1 MKTKHKLLLV
11 FCIGVLLI
19 IASFC
24 GAILYYYFHPSAV
37 KAFIEKSIAR
47 STGTSF
53 EIKSL
58 SYSLKPLKIQA
69 KGILFKPGEDLRG
82 FYLKIPELIADMSL
96 EGSFGHKCLTFKNL
110 KIDGFSFSVSHDL
123 LLPRIEQKSGGP
135 SFLTRVVKRVIELF
149 LFRDI
154 RFQAA
159 QIVNGN
165 MVAQIRDQDVRISRI
180 NARLN
185 KDHLVEI
192 SCEMQFQWPSQKVSF
207 MTPHI
212 LITTDHAISLVDP
225 KISCLLTAT
234 RAMFQSPEAHV
245 DNVGV
250 TARLIYNHEKKTL
263 TFNPV
268 ELHSEDVAF
277 EEPEVNVKKMVV
289 KASLIYDHN
298 SKKVAFEPLDFVLE
312 GATLKQIPETR
323 SYPLTLHL
331 KTEGFFDLG
340 NNKLNASNF
349 HLSVNEMF
357 GLKGSL
363 NARFGPETH
372 VGIELLDGH
381 LLPQNTLPFVPVE
394 LRSQIGPV
402 VLSGPVTFH
411 GKIEAMKANA
421 QWDWGYDLHAGLK
434 ENQFSYATG
443 EMKVSGSITGDI
455 RGKGEPNGIGLS
467 ARIKG
472 DRITLSG
479 KGVALKPFTMGL
491 SVSGKYPVFEIEE
504 LKANV
509 PQARAAAGERE
520 ILINDIRVNIQK
532 GTVDV
537 EKKALHLPSIQ
548 LNSSLLKNFLLSLRV
563 DGKQVNI
570 ALHGKQTNLLET
582 ALALN
587 LLPSGWQFS
596 GADSIHITAT
606 QKEKDPWSFSSEL
619 EFHELIFENGDSS
632 CMGEKVSVRVKMDG
646 EVGLK
651 EAYMVANTSFKADVG
666 EILYD
671 RFYFDLNNNP
681 LFSSCEIKYEIP
693 KKSLQLSGLSVG
705 LKDIL
710 TLNVHGTLLHKS
722 RDQRIGLS
730 VSIPRTALKPVFDLF
745 ILEPFQTENP
755 FLTSLDIGGAISAD
769 MELAGIGTDWIVTGR
784 CMWHDGTLSSGEEG
798 FSFKGINVDL
808 PVWYQDKKSERV
820 RETEKGVLSIRSMS
834 LPMLPEQKL
843 ALTLDAGP
851 NSLSVKDPTTLRI
864 PGGKVNLGPI
874 AGKNIFGP
882 RPSIDTSLTV
892 DVVDIQPLLSRILPQ
907 PVKGTVYGELDPI
920 RFEGGTL
927 SAHGKI
933 KAEVF
938 NGEVIVSD
946 LGASEIFSSTPV
958 FRLSA
963 GWKALRLAEM
973 TSGTSFGKIEGVL
986 KGHIKNLEIAYG
998 QPQKFDLLLE
1008 TVKTKGVPQRISV
1021 KALDNISRIGGG
1033 QSPFVGLAGSFAML
1047 FKEFPYK
1054 KIGLR
1059 ASLENDVFRVNGT
1072 IKEGENEFLVKRGGF
1087 SGVNV
1092 VNQNPDNRISF
1103 KDMVKRVK
1111 RIAAKGN
1118 RPVIK

>member
-1 MKTKHKLLLV
+1 MKTKNKLLLI

-19 IASFC
+19 MASLC
-24 GAILYYYFHPSAV
+24 GAMLYYYFHPSAV
-37 KAFIEKSIAR
+37 KALIEKSISR

-53 EIKSL
+53 EIKNL
-58 SYSLKPLKIQA
+58 SYSLKPLRILA

-82 FYLKIPELIADMSL
+82 FYLEIPELIADMSL

-110 KIDGFSFSVSHDL
+110 KIDGFSFRVSHDL
-123 LLPRIEQKSGGP
+123 FLPRIEQKPGDP
-135 SFLTRVVKRVIELF
+135 SFLTRIVKRLIALF

-165 MVAQIRDQDVRISRI
+165 MVAQIKDQTVRISGI
-180 NARLN
+180 HAHLNA
-185 KDHLVEI
+185 DHLVEI
-192 SCEMQFQWPSQKVSF
+192 SCEMGFQWPSQKISF
-207 MTPHI
+207 MAPHI
-212 LITTDHAISLVDP
+212 LITTDHAISFVDP

-234 RAMFQSPEAHV
+234 RAMFQSPGANA

-250 TARLIYNHEKKTL
+250 TARLIY
-263 TFNPV
+263 
-268 ELHSEDVAF
+268 
-277 EEPEVNVKKMVV
+277 
-289 KASLIYDHN
+289 DHN
-298 SKKVAFEPLDFVLE
+298 YRKVAFEPLDLVLE
-312 GATLKQIPETR
+312 GAVLKQIPETR
-323 SYPLTLHL
+323 SDPLNLHL
-331 KTEGFFDLG
+331 KTQGFFDLG
-340 NNKLNASNF
+340 NNKLSASHF
-349 HLSVNEMF
+349 HLGINEIF
-357 GLKGSL
+357 GIKGSL
-363 NARFGPETH
+363 NARFGSEAH

-381 LLPQNTLPFVPVE
+381 LLPQKTLPFVPVE
-394 LRSQIGPV
+394 LRSQMKPV
-402 VLSGPVTFH
+402 MLSGPVTFR
-411 GKIEAMKANA
+411 GKIDAMKANA

-434 ENQFSYATG
+434 ENRFSYAAG

-455 RGKGEPNGIGLS
+455 RGKGELNGIGIS

-472 DRITLSG
+472 DKITLSG

-491 SVSGKYPVFEIEE
+491 SISGKYPVFEIEE

-509 PQARAAAGERE
+509 PQARAAAGEKE
-520 ILINDIRVNIQK
+520 ILINDIKVNIQK
-532 GTVDV
+532 GTVDG
-537 EKKALHLPSIQ
+537 EKRSLHLPKIR
-548 LNSSLLKNFLLSLRV
+548 LNSSLLKNLLLSLRV
-563 DGKQVNI
+563 DGKQMNMV
-570 ALHGKQTNLLET
+570 LQGKQTNLLEA

-596 GADSIHITAT
+596 GVDSIHITAT
-606 QKEKDPWSFSSEL
+606 QKEQDPWSFSSEL
-619 EFHELIFENGDSS
+619 EFHELIFENRDSS

-646 EVGLK
+646 EIGLK
-651 EAYMVANTSFKADVG
+651 EAYMVANTSFKADGG

-693 KKSLQLSGLSVG
+693 KKSLQLSGLRLD

-710 TLNVHGTLLHKS
+710 TLNIHGTLLHKS

-730 VSIPRTALKPVFDLF
+730 VSIPKTALKPVFDHF
-745 ILEPFQTENP
+745 ILETFKTENP
-755 FLTSLDIGGAISAD
+755 FLASLNIGGAISAD
-769 MELAGIGTDWIVTGR
+769 MELAGIGTDWMVKGR

-798 FSFKGINVDL
+798 FSFKGINLDL
-808 PVWYQDKKSERV
+808 PVWYQAKKAERV
-820 RETEKGVLSIRSMS
+820 RKVEKGALSIRSMN
-834 LPMLPEQKL
+834 LPMLPEQRL

-851 NSLSVKDPTTLRI
+851 NSLSVKVPTTLRI

-874 AGKNIFGP
+874 VSKDIFGS
-882 RPSIDTSLTV
+882 RPSIDTSLTM
-892 DVVDIQPLLSRILPQ
+892 DAFDINPLLSRILSQ
-907 PVKGTVYGELDPI
+907 PVQGTVYGKLDPI

-927 SAHGKI
+927 STHGKI

-938 NGEVIVSD
+938 NGEVILSE
-946 LGASEIFSSTPV
+946 LGASDMFSTTAV

-963 GWKALRLAEM
+963 KLNALRLAEM
-973 TSGTSFGKIEGVL
+973 TVGTSFGKIEGVL

-1021 KALDNISRIGGG
+1021 KALDNIARIGGG

-1059 ASLENDVFRVNGT
+1059 ASLENDVFTVNGT
-1072 IKEGENEFLVKRGGF
+1072 IKEGGNEFLVKRGGF

-1111 RIAAKGN
+1111 RITAKGGG
-1118 RPVIK
+1118 PVIK